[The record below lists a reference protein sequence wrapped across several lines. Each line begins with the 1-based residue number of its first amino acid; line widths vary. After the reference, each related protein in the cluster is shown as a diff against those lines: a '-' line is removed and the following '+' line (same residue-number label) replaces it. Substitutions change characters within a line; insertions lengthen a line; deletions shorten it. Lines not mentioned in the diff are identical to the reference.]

1 MQNTFS
7 TISMNM
13 VKKKE
18 TMEIFKI
25 MNKGHIMDS
34 CEKYYIYKYSKTGA
48 CLNEQHITTS
58 NMLFDILQ
66 GRKLGST

>member
-1 MQNTFS
+1 
-7 TISMNM
+7 
-13 VKKKE
+13 
-18 TMEIFKI
+18 MEILKI

-34 CEKYYIYKYSKTGA
+34 CEKYYTYKYSKTGA

-58 NMLFDILQ
+58 NMLFDIIQ